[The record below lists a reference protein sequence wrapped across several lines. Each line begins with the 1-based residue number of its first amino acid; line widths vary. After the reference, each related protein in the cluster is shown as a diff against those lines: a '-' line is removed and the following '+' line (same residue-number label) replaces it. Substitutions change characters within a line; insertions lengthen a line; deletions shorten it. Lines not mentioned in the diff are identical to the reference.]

1 MVSASGF
8 SVPGGTALAGAA
20 RSCCCCCSGKSRAY
34 GEYSPATAHS
44 KSLESFEA
52 QEYGAGRTG
61 DVVRVASLTFVGL
74 GLELGAVGRWELSE
88 PWLRL
93 VEVLGGWVR
102 LSKFE

>member
-8 SVPGGTALAGAA
+8 VALGAALAGAA
-20 RSCCCCCSGKSRAY
+20 RRSCCCSGESRAY

-61 DVVRVASLTFVGL
+61 DVVRVASLAFVGL

-88 PWLRL
+88 PWLRP